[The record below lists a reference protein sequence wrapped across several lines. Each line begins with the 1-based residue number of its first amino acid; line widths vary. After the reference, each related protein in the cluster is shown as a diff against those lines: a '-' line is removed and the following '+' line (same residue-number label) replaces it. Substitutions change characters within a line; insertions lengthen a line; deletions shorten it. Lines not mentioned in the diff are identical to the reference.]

1 MGLAAILILR
11 KIIFYSPYFFTE
23 SDILI
28 AIYSSI
34 IWQDRSGS
42 EYFLDR
48 SAVDGGGGNAWEARR
63 RRLSAEDRVYEM
75 ERRRFERSNRRMC
88 EVGDTNRGGFG
99 RRCLIRPNRISSG
112 ETSLGSFARR
122 SGQCRLH
129 EKPRVQGFHSSRF
142 ANDLDADV
150 QRLLKIL
157 ASVIGDPALFE
168 PGSTRRNFR
177 MVDYVA
183 RLREIEAPRPRC
195 GEHRDF
201 GPMTLIFQDGR
212 RGSDAG
218 GLQ

>member
-11 KIIFYSPYFFTE
+11 KIISYSPYFFTE

-34 IWQDRSGS
+34 IWQDRNGS

-129 EKPRVQGFHSSRF
+129 EKPRVQGFHSSR
-142 ANDLDADV
+142 
-150 QRLLKIL
+150 QRRTQRRRKARPRRKRRTSSRNREECQEL
-157 ASVIGDPALFE
+157 ALRP
-168 PGSTRRNFR
+168 RH
-177 MVDYVA
+177 
-183 RLREIEAPRPRC
+183 RLRA
-195 GEHRDF
+195 
-201 GPMTLIFQDGR
+201 IFKV
-212 RGSDAG
+212 
-218 GLQ
+218 